1 MNALAFLLKKTIGD
15 TLSMLFK
22 IAVIVG
28 IAYLLIGSPS
38 CKHEPEVINV
48 PNTQTDTLQQ
58 AGTNAGYSLSKPEA
72 DNISEAINYVE
83 THNVKPTAQQTY
95 QIDNTEADLAN
106 AKVKADAFAKE
117 EGKKDKADFVV
128 SKPVEKKIEEGKINY
143 NAIYYG
149 IHTERTKAISL
160 YVDMDSAGVGY
171 RDDKIQVDVGKKY
184 DDGSLTTRV
193 HYDILTW
200 K

>member
-1 MNALAFLLKKTIGD
+1 MGTMLNMLLRVAL
-15 TLSMLFK
+15 
-22 IAVIVG
+22 VVG
-28 IAYLLIGSPS
+28 IVFLVFGTPN
-38 CKHEPEVINV
+38 CKKEPPVVNV
-48 PNTQTDTLQQ
+48 PNTLTDSLQQ
-58 AGTNAGYSLSKPEA
+58 AGTTAGYNLSKPEA
-72 DNISEAINYVE
+72 SNISNAIAYVE
-83 THNVKPTAQQTY
+83 THNVKPTAQQSWETT
-95 QIDNTEADLAN
+95 DTPVDLAK
-106 AKVKADAFAKE
+106 AKEKADAFAKE

-128 SKPVEKKIEEGKINY
+128 SKPVEQKVIDGKINY

-149 IHTERTKAISL
+149 IHAERTKAISL

-171 RDDKIQVDVGKKY
+171 RDDKVQVDVGKKH